1 MGDSKKSFPSPDEVE
16 AGTEATH
23 CPDTISGRPLACTHP
38 SPANNVYFMY
48 DGQVFL
54 LLLFFL

>member
-23 CPDTISGRPLACTHP
+23 CPDTISGRPW
-38 SPANNVYFMY
+38 PARIHLQLIMCILCMM
-48 DGQVFL
+48 DR
-54 LLLFFL
+54 FFCCCCFFN